1 MQHTEKVKVVHSYL
15 KNVIL
20 KANGDS
26 VEKLGHVPLFKGIR
40 LLLNFPEPVR
50 LQSKSNFS
58 SKLWSVENCTY
69 VRL

>member
-1 MQHTEKVKVVHSYL
+1 MQHTEKVKVVPSYL
-15 KNVIL
+15 KNVIF
-20 KANGDS
+20 KANRDS
-26 VEKLGHVPLFKGIR
+26 VEKMGHVPLFKGIR